1 MIGKYERMYLKFAF
15 NEKQR
20 MRVYRKLSRFLANSV
35 TLSSALEIM
44 HKHAT
49 MDGKKPKAPIAR
61 ILGEWRRQITNGK
74 SFGQAVQGWIPDSD
88 RLVIEGYESAG
99 SLGMGIEKAVLISS
113 SAKQIKSTLFA
124 GLAYPVML
132 IVIAILMLVLFGL
145 QVVPTFEEV
154 LPRESWTGV
163 GAQMATMSDFI
174 RDYIIYIIGLMAVLI
189 ALTIWSMPRW
199 TGKWRVK
206 FDRYPPWSLYR
217 LVMGAGFMVSV
228 GSMIKSGMAI
238 PSILKLLQRGASPW
252 YVERLSRA
260 AYHVNNGSNLGDA
273 LHRAGHNFPDVE
285 TVQDLRAYASLTG
298 FDETLDRLG
307 TEWLGESV
315 AKVQQQTGIMRNF
328 GFLFLGVVFGWI
340 AMGMFSLLQQITTSM

>member
-1 MIGKYERMYLKFAF
+1 MIGNYQRMFLKFAF

-35 TLSSALEIM
+35 TLSTALEIM

-49 MDGKKPKAPIAR
+49 LDGKKPKASVAL
-61 ILGEWRRQITNGK
+61 ILNEWRRQITNGK

-99 SLGMGIEKAVLISS
+99 NLGMGIEKAVLISS
-113 SAKQIKSTLFA
+113 SAKQIKSTLIG

-132 IVIAILMLVLFGL
+132 IIISILMLVLFGL
-145 QVVPTFEEV
+145 QVIPTFEEV

-174 RDYIIYIIGLMAVLI
+174 RDYIIYITCFMAFMVI
-189 ALTIWSMPRW
+189 LTIWSMPRW
-199 TGKWRVK
+199 TGSLRVK
-206 FDRYPPWSLYR
+206 FDRFPPWSLYR
-217 LVMGAGFMVSV
+217 LVMGAGFMVAV

-238 PSILKLLQRGASPW
+238 PSILKMLQRGASPW
-252 YVERLSRA
+252 YIERLSRA
-260 AYHVNNGSNLGDA
+260 TYHVNNGSNLGDA
-273 LHRAGHNFPDVE
+273 LHRAGHNFPDTE

-307 TEWLGESV
+307 TEWLAESV
-315 AKVQQQTGIMRNF
+315 AKVQQQTGVLRNF
-328 GFLFLGVVFGWI
+328 GFVFLGVVFGWI
-340 AMGMFSLLQQITTSM
+340 AMGMFSLLEQITSSM